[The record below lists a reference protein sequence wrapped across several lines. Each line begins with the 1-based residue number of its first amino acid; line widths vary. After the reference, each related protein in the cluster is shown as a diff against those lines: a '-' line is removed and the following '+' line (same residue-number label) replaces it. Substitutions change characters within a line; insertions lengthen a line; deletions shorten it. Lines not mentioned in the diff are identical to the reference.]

1 MSIDSLPTIGPLD
14 ECGPNARPE
23 APTYRSVD
31 PRISDWIA
39 GEAVDWNAETVG
51 PLTAPRPAP
60 STEQPPAPLPFP
72 TQETT

>member
-1 MSIDSLPTIGPLD
+1 MSTDRLPTIGPLD
-14 ECGPNARPE
+14 ECGPNAAPE
-23 APTYRSVD
+23 APTYHRPD
-31 PRISDWIA
+31 ARISDWLA
-39 GEAVDWNAETVG
+39 GERIDWASETVG